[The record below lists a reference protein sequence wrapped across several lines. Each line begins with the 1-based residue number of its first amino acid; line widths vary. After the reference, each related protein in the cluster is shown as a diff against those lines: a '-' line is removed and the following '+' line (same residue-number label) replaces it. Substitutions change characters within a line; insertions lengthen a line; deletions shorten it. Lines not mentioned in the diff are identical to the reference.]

1 MPALL
6 ELLDQYF
13 FADVPGMQT
22 RIALIQAW
30 EQTAGMTR
38 QELYIQST
46 ADALAEEL
54 PHLSAYSGYN
64 TLAPS
69 HQDLAHALT
78 TDLDQAGNALRA
90 YDLSSG
96 AYLTELARAMQ
107 AQRLIL
113 INQHNLFTDEY
124 RQILLNL
131 FDFAHARFK
140 RVIADQPDEFA
151 AALNQHTQNDSILTT
166 SIATFLARQFG
177 VILPIHS
184 STLPPPPP
192 LTPGALESIELFDET
207 PPLANL
213 AAANET
219 QLSET
224 PPAPPQTTA
233 PLPDA
238 PRAETIQLSAVE
250 TTNERTPQNRLRV
263 LLATPADVASE
274 RALLTQLIHELSA
287 RARTRFGLDLELI
300 LPTRAELGDAKS
312 AVELADIF
320 IGAVWLQFG
329 ATAIE
334 SDKTSGENYF
344 AGAESDFA
352 LALEQAGG
360 RAGGWLRTVIYRS
373 IRPPLDLLHLNV
385 AEYTRVQQFFER
397 AGAFAGEDFV
407 RVYNDTN
414 ELRADAYARLEAWI
428 YNYIIDLANALTEYG
443 KNFARAGQLTD
454 ALADLEQ
461 AGALYHELDRPEQ
474 ELNIWLYA
482 ATLYRQANQ
491 PAQAA
496 QTLDAA
502 LRLARLTDDDRA
514 GAVIWH
520 QRGLLAADAQDWRGA
535 LDCLRQARGTL
546 EPDAAIYRAV
556 VSDEIAAHAQLGD
569 AANQASDT
577 LVARDEYRAALA
589 RAQEIDDAPRA
600 ALLWQKLGALAETR
614 GEWADALQA
623 HRQAAINLD
632 ANAPSETRIALVD
645 AQATAQL
652 QLAKQA
658 RDAGEITQA
667 EEAYRAALDLNEQGS
682 RTRAR
687 RVEIFASLGALAA
700 GSADWERAIAAN
712 NLALEQLTA
721 TNDAPLREPLL
732 HAQADAYRS
741 VGAVR
746 FAQQSFDAANDAYRE
761 AFALYTGLDARAE
774 QGESLRQLGN
784 IASAQA
790 RWDEAN
796 TFYTQA
802 LGQLDSAETRAAAQT
817 AQANALTHIGDAHSQ
832 AQAWGQAEIAYLQAR
847 GNLEQLGKG
856 AATGGLLAQL
866 GVVTA
871 AQGRP
876 QEALAFFE
884 QARARLRAP
893 DEIEQRAQATRA
905 QASTLR
911 QIADMRRGA
920 GDWAQAEAAYR
931 QQLDLAQE
939 LQAAT
944 LESDALHHL
953 GLISADRENWD
964 DAIQFYD
971 SALAHLDETAPAN
984 TRALIQRHQLSA
996 YEKLGER
1003 ERAARQFPQAEM
1015 AYRSALA
1022 YTQALRETEREADC
1036 LNVLG
1041 LLSIEQENWDEA
1053 LFNLRRALGI
1063 YNLMPA
1069 APQKPQVIWNIGRAQ
1084 RGSKRKQMEAALAAA
1099 AQMETAQ
1106 DFDGALREY
1115 SVAAQLA
1122 QEVGERSQ
1130 QADALYRLGQLQA
1143 RQTRWQQALLHFDDA
1158 LALAETESFTTLR
1171 EQILA
1176 SQQDALR
1183 ALANKQRLNHQ
1194 TDSAEE
1200 NYNRALGLALERND
1214 RANAGELYFVL
1225 GALAADQNAWEKA
1238 LGNYALALDQVEP
1251 AHHGDVKTY
1260 QALAFQNWGDAQRA
1274 AGQFDA
1280 AASAYASALQAADEL
1295 NDDERAAN
1303 VLYRA
1308 GLLRATMGHWDQALE
1323 LYEQAQARGAAND
1336 PLLREAFISDQQL
1349 ALRAQTR
1356 AQLDAQFFHAQD
1368 AEQNAQWQDAATA
1381 YRAALQLARALDDAA
1396 EQERAQLALVA
1407 VYDAQAKSLQTIE
1420 MWDEAQIAYR
1430 ESWNLAREF
1439 QLDAPRRERE
1449 RALLN
1454 LGLARVSSYR
1464 ESGAL
1469 VEVEQAA
1476 QTTLQLAQEFGD
1488 TDRQADML
1496 AALGVLAAQQKHWTD
1511 AKIYLERARP
1521 LLVSTER
1528 SDALVNIDQELL
1540 TVYDALRRRAL
1551 QDETL
1556 SAAQAALQ
1564 ANDLA
1569 QAENSYRQALT
1580 LARGLDNP
1588 AASAH
1593 ISATLVKLAADQAH
1607 ALRAT
1612 ASFPETEQAYRQAL
1626 AVAHEFNDAAAAHAR
1641 QQDLIALATEHAQ
1654 TLRAQKAWDDSAQ
1667 TYRHA
1672 LDLAREFGDTNH
1684 QAKAHYALGQLA
1696 ATQNDWQTALD
1707 NYNQSVTLLPEPQD
1721 TGRVAEIGAEIER
1734 VTRAR
1739 KTAQRDHTR
1748 AQGEAA
1754 RQSEQW
1760 QDAEIAYRDSLAL
1773 SQELD
1778 DTAAQGEIQ
1787 IARAQ
1792 IAAAQADW
1800 TQATALYADA
1810 LALVGDADARH
1821 AELMRQ
1827 KMQAWQAAGD
1837 SAAQQ
1842 EDWATARAN
1851 YAQALSDAKQLGDAA
1866 ATTMYLGNM
1875 GDAAAAQNDWQ
1886 SALGYYDA
1894 ALQTVDDQADTERHE
1909 LESRQAAVWQ
1919 RLGAA
1924 EMDAQNL
1931 LATQTAYE
1939 KASELYARLERPYER
1954 AVALHQLGLAHS
1966 AQANWHAALDAQ
1978 QSAYTLARELDAPI
1992 QSEIIESLGDA
2003 HLRLGNFEAAR
2014 VEYSQALAL
2023 TDTPPHAQARLRVAL
2038 GEIGVTQQHWQDAI
2052 SHFTAATALYQAQ
2065 ADTAQVNFSQDK
2077 TATCYLELGD
2087 LNYGEGNWQAA
2098 DAAYVSA
2105 LALDKLTGRADRAAT
2120 IWYRLARADAAQEQ
2134 YAEALEHYNAAL
2146 AALDENEIQLR
2157 DRILGHLAFTLQQQG
2172 KQTLAQ
2178 GDFRGAQT
2186 SLERA
2191 LKMAL
2196 ASNNLDQAAD
2206 VSLALGHALAAQEKY
2221 AEAQATYRGAL
2232 AFDERAGNALRAHET
2247 NQALANCLLA
2257 NARADLDDNQ
2267 KERAQNWLVEAM
2279 PYAERSNNPLLRAQI
2294 LETLGDIASATQLGQ
2309 AVEYYAQAA
2318 RQYASLEAMD
2328 LWRDV
2333 SARQANILDTMAQHQ
2348 IAREMYAD
2356 AENSYRRALLLR
2368 QASQASDA
2376 LGETYL
2382 GLGRALAAQEQWA
2395 AAADAFD
2402 NAQTHWQIERAPRGE
2417 LFALHAQVLEHIGAQ
2432 ALDARKWDDAR
2443 AAYQRAAEMQDALEA
2458 RGAAGKNWHKLAQI
2472 AVAQEAWHDAADA
2485 NTLALARL
2493 DATDAPETRRQVL
2506 TQQAEILGH
2515 IGQQQQ
2521 HAGELGLAAETY
2533 RSALDIA
2540 QEQGDLSTLA
2550 ELYKHLGSLAE
2561 AQAEWDIAATE
2572 YHHALDVEQEMEE
2585 PRAQADTWARLG
2597 DMHRA
2602 AGQFTQASDAYQAAR
2617 DLYRATNIPLAE
2629 GNMLHRLGL
2638 TRADAE
2644 DWDGALTWYDRAL
2657 TCYNKHDARAA
2668 KIEIY
2673 RSMELAV
2680 RRAKRHAA
2688 QLATFDGDTAMD
2700 AGDMPGAEQAYR
2712 QALALYIE
2720 ADERV
2725 FQAQMQNQLGVTLEA
2740 QGRYD
2745 DALEQYQAARLGFQ
2759 AQEIPAAEISALANI
2774 GDVERQ
2780 RAHWLEAETAYRHAL
2795 ALNQEQDDA
2804 ARAAELY
2811 TLLGQVR
2818 QAQNDWEGALDY
2830 YQEAR
2835 VMFASAGQDT
2845 TAIEANLAAA
2855 RRGAR
2860 AQEQDTLEQALAL
2873 ARENDNRADEG
2884 ELLNALGLMAAE
2896 DKAWDKAL
2904 RYYRDA
2910 VEVFEQLE
2918 RDAAQDAV
2926 WRSAQGIVMN
2936 NIGDASRAMSDWR
2949 QAEAAY
2955 TRALGFAREFQDA
2968 ESEAILLSNLGLGAQ
2983 QLREYPRAL
2992 DLSTQALDKYN
3003 ALGNA
3008 TAQPELFERIGA
3020 LQMQLEQT
3028 DAAAQTW
3035 QQALRAA
3042 KEANDA
3048 ERAARLLTRLGSLA
3062 EGRDADAEA
3071 LAYYTRALP
3080 LTQELGQS
3088 QQAQALQFRLG
3099 QLYARREE
3107 WQAAQDAYAEAYAL
3121 ALAQD
3126 DAVQQANAATQLGIV
3141 AAQRDDWR
3149 AALEYNETA
3158 LTLTDASASLQTR
3171 AELYQRVGAA
3181 HLALNENSDAERAY
3195 RSALEIAETAPD
3207 TSTVSALWLK
3217 LAELAEQQAH
3227 WQNATAYF
3235 ARARQTLPAD
3245 TAAAT
3250 HIEFALRQGDAALN
3264 IPDRDI
3270 AQTCYD
3276 EAFELALAQD
3286 DRAWLGSCYE
3296 RLGTLAQSRREWDDA
3311 LAQLQEA
3318 IEIQR
3323 EIHAPLGEA
3332 RILNDI
3338 ARLKLEMQNA
3348 PEAELF
3354 AQAAL
3359 AIAQAFGSATETS
3372 RSLYARALA
3381 AAETQELD
3389 LAERFLT
3396 QAIAADPNNVAAQL
3410 QLGNTLLALGRVG
3423 EAKLQAETGMGR
3435 SDEWELGAQA
3445 QLTIAALNSDDTRA
3459 FRRSLKQTRAR
3470 ANADAEN
3477 RRVSADFLR
3486 AVRLIIAAL
3495 EGNAENALSELA
3507 QMREEP
3513 GLPTT
3518 LDAAQFARTALLALA
3533 ASPRRFRGKPA
3544 LNTFF
3549 ASPKPRTRKGARRK
3563 DAANGGASE
3572 SSAHNS
3578 ESA

>member
-22 RIALIQAW
+22 RTALIQAW

-78 TDLDQAGNALRA
+78 TDLDQASNALRA

-300 LPTRAELGDAKS
+300 LPTQAELGDAKS

-334 SDKTSGENYF
+334 SDKTNGENYF

-461 AGALYHELDRPEQ
+461 AGALYRELDRPEQ

-514 GAVIWH
+514 SAVIWH

-732 HAQADAYRS
+732 RAQADAYRS

-761 AFALYTGLDARAE
+761 AFVLYTELDARAE

-784 IASAQA
+784 VASAQA

-796 TFYTQA
+796 AFYTQA

-876 QEALAFFE
+876 QEAIAFFE

-971 SALAHLDETAPAN
+971 SALAHLDETAPAD

-1003 ERAARQFPQAEM
+1003 EHAARQFPQAEM

-1106 DFDGALREY
+1106 AFDGALREY

-1454 LGLARVSSYR
+1454 LGLARVSNYR

-1496 AALGVLAAQQKHWTD
+1496 ATLGVLAAQQKHWTD

-1540 TVYDALRRRAL
+1540 TVYDALRRQAL

-1564 ANDLA
+1564 ANDLT

-1588 AASAH
+1588 AASAN

-1612 ASFPETEQAYRQAL
+1612 ASFPKTEHAYRQAL
-1626 AVAHEFNDAAAAHAR
+1626 AVAH
-1641 QQDLIALATEHAQ
+1641 
-1654 TLRAQKAWDDSAQ
+1654 
-1667 TYRHA
+1667 
-1672 LDLAREFGDTNH
+1672 
-1684 QAKAHYALGQLA
+1684 
-1696 ATQNDWQTALD
+1696 
-1707 NYNQSVTLLPEPQD
+1707 
-1721 TGRVAEIGAEIER
+1721 
-1734 VTRAR
+1734 
-1739 KTAQRDHTR
+1739 
-1748 AQGEAA
+1748 
-1754 RQSEQW
+1754 
-1760 QDAEIAYRDSLAL
+1760 
-1773 SQELD
+1773 
-1778 DTAAQGEIQ
+1778 
-1787 IARAQ
+1787 
-1792 IAAAQADW
+1792 
-1800 TQATALYADA
+1800 
-1810 LALVGDADARH
+1810 
-1821 AELMRQ
+1821 
-1827 KMQAWQAAGD
+1827 
-1837 SAAQQ
+1837 
-1842 EDWATARAN
+1842 
-1851 YAQALSDAKQLGDAA
+1851 
-1866 ATTMYLGNM
+1866 
-1875 GDAAAAQNDWQ
+1875 
-1886 SALGYYDA
+1886 
-1894 ALQTVDDQADTERHE
+1894 
-1909 LESRQAAVWQ
+1909 
-1919 RLGAA
+1919 
-1924 EMDAQNL
+1924 
-1931 LATQTAYE
+1931 
-1939 KASELYARLERPYER
+1939 
-1954 AVALHQLGLAHS
+1954 
-1966 AQANWHAALDAQ
+1966 
-1978 QSAYTLARELDAPI
+1978 
-1992 QSEIIESLGDA
+1992 
-2003 HLRLGNFEAAR
+2003 
-2014 VEYSQALAL
+2014 
-2023 TDTPPHAQARLRVAL
+2023 
-2038 GEIGVTQQHWQDAI
+2038 
-2052 SHFTAATALYQAQ
+2052 
-2065 ADTAQVNFSQDK
+2065 
-2077 TATCYLELGD
+2077 
-2087 LNYGEGNWQAA
+2087 
-2098 DAAYVSA
+2098 
-2105 LALDKLTGRADRAAT
+2105 
-2120 IWYRLARADAAQEQ
+2120 
-2134 YAEALEHYNAAL
+2134 
-2146 AALDENEIQLR
+2146 
-2157 DRILGHLAFTLQQQG
+2157 
-2172 KQTLAQ
+2172 
-2178 GDFRGAQT
+2178 
-2186 SLERA
+2186 
-2191 LKMAL
+2191 
-2196 ASNNLDQAAD
+2196 
-2206 VSLALGHALAAQEKY
+2206 
-2221 AEAQATYRGAL
+2221 
-2232 AFDERAGNALRAHET
+2232 
-2247 NQALANCLLA
+2247 
-2257 NARADLDDNQ
+2257 
-2267 KERAQNWLVEAM
+2267 
-2279 PYAERSNNPLLRAQI
+2279 
-2294 LETLGDIASATQLGQ
+2294 
-2309 AVEYYAQAA
+2309 
-2318 RQYASLEAMD
+2318 
-2328 LWRDV
+2328 
-2333 SARQANILDTMAQHQ
+2333 
-2348 IAREMYAD
+2348 
-2356 AENSYRRALLLR
+2356 
-2368 QASQASDA
+2368 
-2376 LGETYL
+2376 
-2382 GLGRALAAQEQWA
+2382 
-2395 AAADAFD
+2395 
-2402 NAQTHWQIERAPRGE
+2402 
-2417 LFALHAQVLEHIGAQ
+2417 
-2432 ALDARKWDDAR
+2432 
-2443 AAYQRAAEMQDALEA
+2443 
-2458 RGAAGKNWHKLAQI
+2458 
-2472 AVAQEAWHDAADA
+2472 
-2485 NTLALARL
+2485 
-2493 DATDAPETRRQVL
+2493 
-2506 TQQAEILGH
+2506 
-2515 IGQQQQ
+2515 
-2521 HAGELGLAAETY
+2521 
-2533 RSALDIA
+2533 
-2540 QEQGDLSTLA
+2540 
-2550 ELYKHLGSLAE
+2550 
-2561 AQAEWDIAATE
+2561 
-2572 YHHALDVEQEMEE
+2572 
-2585 PRAQADTWARLG
+2585 
-2597 DMHRA
+2597 
-2602 AGQFTQASDAYQAAR
+2602 
-2617 DLYRATNIPLAE
+2617 
-2629 GNMLHRLGL
+2629 
-2638 TRADAE
+2638 
-2644 DWDGALTWYDRAL
+2644 
-2657 TCYNKHDARAA
+2657 
-2668 KIEIY
+2668 
-2673 RSMELAV
+2673 
-2680 RRAKRHAA
+2680 
-2688 QLATFDGDTAMD
+2688 
-2700 AGDMPGAEQAYR
+2700 
-2712 QALALYIE
+2712 
-2720 ADERV
+2720 
-2725 FQAQMQNQLGVTLEA
+2725 
-2740 QGRYD
+2740 
-2745 DALEQYQAARLGFQ
+2745 
-2759 AQEIPAAEISALANI
+2759 
-2774 GDVERQ
+2774 
-2780 RAHWLEAETAYRHAL
+2780 
-2795 ALNQEQDDA
+2795 
-2804 ARAAELY
+2804 
-2811 TLLGQVR
+2811 
-2818 QAQNDWEGALDY
+2818 
-2830 YQEAR
+2830 
-2835 VMFASAGQDT
+2835 
-2845 TAIEANLAAA
+2845 
-2855 RRGAR
+2855 
-2860 AQEQDTLEQALAL
+2860 
-2873 ARENDNRADEG
+2873 
-2884 ELLNALGLMAAE
+2884 
-2896 DKAWDKAL
+2896 
-2904 RYYRDA
+2904 
-2910 VEVFEQLE
+2910 
-2918 RDAAQDAV
+2918 
-2926 WRSAQGIVMN
+2926 
-2936 NIGDASRAMSDWR
+2936 
-2949 QAEAAY
+2949 
-2955 TRALGFAREFQDA
+2955 
-2968 ESEAILLSNLGLGAQ
+2968 
-2983 QLREYPRAL
+2983 
-2992 DLSTQALDKYN
+2992 
-3003 ALGNA
+3003 
-3008 TAQPELFERIGA
+3008 
-3020 LQMQLEQT
+3020 
-3028 DAAAQTW
+3028 
-3035 QQALRAA
+3035 
-3042 KEANDA
+3042 
-3048 ERAARLLTRLGSLA
+3048 
-3062 EGRDADAEA
+3062 
-3071 LAYYTRALP
+3071 
-3080 LTQELGQS
+3080 
-3088 QQAQALQFRLG
+3088 
-3099 QLYARREE
+3099 
-3107 WQAAQDAYAEAYAL
+3107 
-3121 ALAQD
+3121 
-3126 DAVQQANAATQLGIV
+3126 
-3141 AAQRDDWR
+3141 
-3149 AALEYNETA
+3149 
-3158 LTLTDASASLQTR
+3158 
-3171 AELYQRVGAA
+3171 
-3181 HLALNENSDAERAY
+3181 
-3195 RSALEIAETAPD
+3195 
-3207 TSTVSALWLK
+3207 
-3217 LAELAEQQAH
+3217 
-3227 WQNATAYF
+3227 
-3235 ARARQTLPAD
+3235 
-3245 TAAAT
+3245 
-3250 HIEFALRQGDAALN
+3250 
-3264 IPDRDI
+3264 
-3270 AQTCYD
+3270 
-3276 EAFELALAQD
+3276 
-3286 DRAWLGSCYE
+3286 
-3296 RLGTLAQSRREWDDA
+3296 
-3311 LAQLQEA
+3311 
-3318 IEIQR
+3318 
-3323 EIHAPLGEA
+3323 
-3332 RILNDI
+3332 
-3338 ARLKLEMQNA
+3338 
-3348 PEAELF
+3348 
-3354 AQAAL
+3354 
-3359 AIAQAFGSATETS
+3359 
-3372 RSLYARALA
+3372 
-3381 AAETQELD
+3381 
-3389 LAERFLT
+3389 
-3396 QAIAADPNNVAAQL
+3396 
-3410 QLGNTLLALGRVG
+3410 
-3423 EAKLQAETGMGR
+3423 
-3435 SDEWELGAQA
+3435 
-3445 QLTIAALNSDDTRA
+3445 
-3459 FRRSLKQTRAR
+3459 
-3470 ANADAEN
+3470 
-3477 RRVSADFLR
+3477 
-3486 AVRLIIAAL
+3486 
-3495 EGNAENALSELA
+3495 
-3507 QMREEP
+3507 
-3513 GLPTT
+3513 
-3518 LDAAQFARTALLALA
+3518 
-3533 ASPRRFRGKPA
+3533 
-3544 LNTFF
+3544 
-3549 ASPKPRTRKGARRK
+3549 
-3563 DAANGGASE
+3563 
-3572 SSAHNS
+3572 
-3578 ESA
+3578 